1 MHSVAGF
8 IVVVWLGL
16 QILSGILARVIQYS
30 SKVGTNACIW
40 IKRFHY
46 ISSYLLMITAKF
58 EYLNIKFVEGEFEGS
73 FVILL
78 IIDIL
83 FLIVYLLIKFKYWT
97 LSEEIIDNQLVDKE
111 RPVKENKFMEY
122 F

>member
-8 IVVVWLGL
+8 IVVIWLGL
-16 QILSGILARVIQYS
+16 QIFSGILARVIQYS
-30 SKVGTNACIW
+30 PKVGTKACIW

-83 FLIVYLLIKFKYWT
+83 FLIIYLLIKFKYWT

-111 RPVKENKFMEY
+111 RPVEENKFM
-122 F
+122 